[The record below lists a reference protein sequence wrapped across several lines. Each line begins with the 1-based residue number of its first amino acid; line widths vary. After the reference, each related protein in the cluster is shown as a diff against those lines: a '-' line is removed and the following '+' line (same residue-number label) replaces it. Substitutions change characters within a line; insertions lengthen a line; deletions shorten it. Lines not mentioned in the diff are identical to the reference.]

1 MGNLSKSAVGGLQQ
15 TAGQNISSFL
25 PNRQEMSAA
34 PAAARLLFTF
44 HFLRF
49 YVLKFHLDFCHCDSP
64 LVCNLSFSVDNT
76 SVFRSVFTSV
86 TKISFHFSPL
96 KKCEVW
102 SGTSRGSN
110 GLVSSHPKCLIF
122 QEVQETSGSL
132 SFLPNRQL
140 HSVSAIPGFY
150 SLARLL

>member
-1 MGNLSKSAVGGLQQ
+1 MGNLSKSAVAGLQQ

-44 HFLRF
+44 FT
-49 YVLKFHLDFCHCDSP
+49 FHLDFCHCDSP

-76 SVFRSVFTSV
+76 SVFRCVFTSV

-96 KKCEVW
+96 KKCEAW

-140 HSVSAIPGFY
+140 HSVSAIPRFY
-150 SLARLL
+150 SLARLLWSWEGK

>member
-1 MGNLSKSAVGGLQQ
+1 MGNLSKSAVAGLQQ

-34 PAAARLLFTF
+34 PAAATRLLFT
-44 HFLRF
+44 
-49 YVLKFHLDFCHCDSP
+49 FHLDFCHCDSP

-150 SLARLL
+150 SLARLLWSWEGK

>member
-1 MGNLSKSAVGGLQQ
+1 MGNLSKSAVAGLQQ

-34 PAAARLLFTF
+34 PAAARLLFT
-44 HFLRF
+44 
-49 YVLKFHLDFCHCDSP
+49 FHLDFCHCDSP

-140 HSVSAIPGFY
+140 HSVSAIPPFY